1 MKHDAVYMSML
12 IYLCSTFSEYI
23 YLDKTSNGVLL
34 STQEVLTKHPEAS
47 KPLHA
52 SCLTRQLSCYGCK

>member
-1 MKHDAVYMSML
+1 MKRDAVYMSMS
-12 IYLCSTFSEYI
+12 IYLYSTFPVYI
-23 YLDKTSNGVLL
+23 YLDKTSYGVLL

-52 SCLTRQLSCYGCK
+52 SCPAR